1 MPEARKDQKRP
12 THSKT
17 RRPGRTQ
24 MSSGFFTAQKQL
36 GVRIREMRER
46 KSWLQRDLAKA
57 AGLPVR
63 TIGRIER
70 GEVDVR
76 LSTISRIAKALG
88 VTLKDLLP

>member
-1 MPEARKDQKRP
+1 
-12 THSKT
+12 
-17 RRPGRTQ
+17 
-24 MSSGFFTAQKQL
+24 MSSGFFAAQKEL

-76 LSTISRIAKALG
+76 FSTISRIARALG
-88 VTLKDLLP
+88 VPLKDLLP